1 MNMMEKHTDTVRM
14 QLIKKETIK
23 KRYHKG
29 RNKGDKKMKRTIK
42 TVAAF
47 ALLTATLTS
56 MAPSPG
62 PVTQNEP
69 EALAQIQIEDTS
81 DALYVSDA
89 DCVIYEL
96 SDSRTYGNP
105 GNKNDHIDFEAYF
118 GISLAVENNT
128 VTAATYTHQKSSS
141 PKSITFGRLSSRE
154 MVSPRSYTMETV
166 SIDMAKLSD
175 GVYEFK
181 SEFDTKNGTRYVSGY
196 VYKNGS
202 SIQTCR
208 TVMSQDADGI
218 RRDMNKWNTVM
229 ADADPS
235 DYLSNAMITYPTSGD
250 GKYCNHTSAW
260 EQISDEIIGDKTE
273 LWSDETKVFA
283 FVQYL
288 VDNVA
293 YDNYKLKM
301 SKKYGTTSRARLAGD
316 YTDDSMF
323 TIGNNVGVCWD
334 YVNILA
340 IMCRHHGIPATS
352 ADYGTHTV
360 SAVWLNNGWKAI
372 DITVLAKYS
381 CSTED
386 TSRENW
392 TEKCHERYSAWY
404 GYYDIQVQEFD
415 ANIWTQEKGRG

>member
-1 MNMMEKHTDTVRM
+1 MDMNLTILKNKKTEKLRRIKIMKKHNLKSTIAVGAAIMAMICTTVNP
-14 QLIKKETIK
+14 I
-23 KRYHKG
+23 YH
-29 RNKGDKKMKRTIK
+29 D
-42 TVAAF
+42 VY
-47 ALLTATLTS
+47 
-56 MAPSPG
+56 
-62 PVTQNEP
+62 VQHEP
-69 EALAQIQIEDTS
+69 AALAQIQIEDTS
-81 DALYVSDA
+81 DALYVNDA

-118 GISLAVENNT
+118 GIRLAVENNT
-128 VTAATYTHQKSSS
+128 VTANTYTHQKSSAS
-141 PKSITFGRLSSRE
+141 KSITFGRLSSRE
-154 MVSPRSYTMETV
+154 MIETKAYTTETV
-166 SIDMAKLSD
+166 SIAMAKLSN

-208 TVMSQDADGI
+208 TVMSQNVDGI

-273 LWSDETKVFA
+273 WSDETKVFA

-293 YDNYKLKM
+293 YDDYKVKM

-323 TIGNNVGVCWD
+323 TLGNNVGVCWD

-372 DITVLAKYS
+372 AVPVLAKYS

-404 GYYDIQVQEFD
+404 GYYDIEVQEFD